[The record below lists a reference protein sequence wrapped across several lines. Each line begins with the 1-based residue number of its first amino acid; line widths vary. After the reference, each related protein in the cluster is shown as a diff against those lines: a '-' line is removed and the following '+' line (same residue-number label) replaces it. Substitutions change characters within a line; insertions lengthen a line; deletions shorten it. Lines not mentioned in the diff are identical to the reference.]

1 LLALRLGCGAVEE
14 KSQAGQQTADAEE

>member
-14 KSQAGQQTADAEE
+14 KSQAGQQTTDAEE